1 MTTLILRRLLQ
12 LPLILIVIYTITFV
26 LAWLLPG
33 NPLENPEGRRPPP
46 EVIEEMKRQ
55 YDMDSPW
62 RFYFGYATKATGLH
76 WLASQFGDSA
86 ERDRSLAELTSERDA
101 RARGGAAPGVRPP
114 EAQPIFYLGPSLV
127 YKDWSVNEI
136 IASALPVSVTLG
148 VTAIFLALI
157 IGLSAGIVGALR
169 PGTAVDLATLAI
181 ALVGVSLPTFVIGT
195 VLLMVFAVWLDVLPI
210 GGWGTPSA
218 LLLPALTLSLPF
230 AAYIARL
237 TRLGMIEVLA
247 SNYIRTARAKG
258 VPEWRIVTRHA
269 LKVAFLPV
277 LSYLGPATAF
287 ALTGSFVVER
297 VFYIPGIGQHFVNA
311 VLNKDLTLIMGVV
324 LVYAGMLVVFNLA
337 VDVLYRWVDPRIDVL
352 RT

>member
-1 MTTLILRRLLQ
+1 
-12 LPLILIVIYTITFV
+12 
-26 LAWLLPG
+26 
-33 NPLENPEGRRPPP
+33 
-46 EVIEEMKRQ
+46 
-55 YDMDSPW
+55 
-62 RFYFGYATKATGLH
+62 
-76 WLASQFGDSA
+76 
-86 ERDRSLAELTSERDA
+86 
-101 RARGGAAPGVRPP
+101 
-114 EAQPIFYLGPSLV
+114 
-127 YKDWSVNEI
+127 
-136 IASALPVSVTLG
+136 
-148 VTAIFLALI
+148 
-157 IGLSAGIVGALR
+157 
-169 PGTAVDLATLAI
+169 LATLAI

-247 SNYIRTARAKG
+247 SDYVRTARAKG
-258 VPEWRIVTRHA
+258 VPEWRIVLRHA

-324 LVYAGMLVVFNLA
+324 LVYAGMLVMFNLA
-337 VDVLYRWVDPRIDVL
+337 VDVLYRWVDPRIEVA
-352 RT
+352 RG